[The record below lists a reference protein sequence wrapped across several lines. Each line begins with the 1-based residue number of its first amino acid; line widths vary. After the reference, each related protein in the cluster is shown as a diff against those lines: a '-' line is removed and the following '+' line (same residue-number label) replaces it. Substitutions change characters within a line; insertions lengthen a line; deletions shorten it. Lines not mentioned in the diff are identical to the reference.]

1 MRRISTLALTAAL
14 LASPL
19 PALAQVENP
28 LADARVRQAI
38 AYAIDMDTITE
49 TLFRGTATP
58 ADSMIPNG
66 AYKVEGLNAYAYD
79 PDKARALLKE
89 AGWVD
94 GTELEVVYYYGD
106 QDTVDL
112 MTAIQ
117 AYLAD
122 VGVGMSFRK
131 LEGDVTGQLNVPP
144 SADFQTSGVT
154 WDMAYG
160 ARAALALQE
169 YYNVYQAQNTAYTPP
184 TDEREALIAGIN
196 GSADPEVLRKAFYEF
211 EKYEN
216 EMLSDIPLYYQQ
228 LFIYE
233 SDRLDRHGAENGN
246 EQFVYENNL
255 INWTVTPNDK
265 GEEVLYL
272 TGGPVQF
279 FEQLWLNPGGQIS
292 KLLFDRLLK
301 VDGSLFPIG
310 TEQAESYSVSEDGL
324 TVEFVL
330 KDGLTWHDGEP
341 FTVDDVAWSIETALK
356 VPSLNSVFSNTFH
369 SIVGAQDYLDA
380 KTDHVAGIAAEG
392 NTITLTLSSLDP
404 NVLTTFGQF
413 PVMPEHLMADVNP
426 LEFQQHPFWQNPVG
440 TGPYRIEEVQM
451 NDFARFVPFEG
462 YHGGVAKIPEVV
474 AFPGGGSVDNENVPV
489 NAAAGRLDY
498 GATRLLSNV
507 EGLRDIDHMNLYP
520 VDIAYTRSF
529 RVNAF
534 PFKPE

>member
-1 MRRISTLALTAAL
+1 MRNISILALSAAL
-14 LASPL
+14 LVSPL

-66 AYKVEGLNAYAYD
+66 GWKVDGLNDYAYD
-79 PDKARALLKE
+79 PDKARQLLDE

-122 VGVGMSFRK
+122 VGIGMNFRK
-131 LEGDVTGQLNVPP
+131 LEGDVTGQLNIPP
-144 SADFQTSGVT
+144 SSDFQVSGVT

-169 YYNVYQAQNTAYTPP
+169 YYNIYLPQSTAYTPP
-184 TDEREALIAGIN
+184 TEERNELISRIN
-196 GSADPEVLRKAFYEF
+196 GSADPEKLKQAFYDF
-211 EKYEN
+211 EEYEN

-246 EQFVYENNL
+246 EQFIYENNL
-255 INWTVTPNDK
+255 INWTVEPNADGK
-265 GEEVLYL
+265 EVLYL
-272 TGGPVQF
+272 TGGPTQF
-279 FEQLWLNPGGQIS
+279 FEHQWLNPGDLKS
-292 KLLFDRLLK
+292 KMMFDRLLK
-301 VDGSLFPIG
+301 VDGSLYPIG
-310 TEQAESYSVSEDGL
+310 GEQAESYSVSEDGL

-330 KDGLTWHDGEP
+330 RDGLTWHDGEP

-356 VPSLNSVFSNTFH
+356 MPALNSVFTNTFS
-369 SIVGAQDYLDA
+369 SIEGAQDYLDHKA
-380 KTDHVAGIAAEG
+380 EHIAGI
-392 NTITLTLSSLDP
+392 NTDGRKITLHLSVLDP

-413 PVMPEHLMADVNP
+413 PVMPKHLMAGINP
-426 LEFQQHPFWQNPVG
+426 LEFQQHPFWQKPVG

-451 NDFARFVPFEG
+451 NDFVRYVPFED
-462 YHGGVAKIPEVV
+462 YHGGIAKIPEVV
-474 AFPGGGSVDNENVPV
+474 AFAGVGGSDNENVPV
-489 NAAAGRLDY
+489 NAAGGRLDF
-498 GATRLLSNV
+498 GATRLLSTV
-507 EGLRDIDHMNLYP
+507 EGLRELDHMTLYP
-520 VDIAYTRSF
+520 VDIPYTRSL
-529 RVNAF
+529 RVNSF